1 MRRAS
6 SVIAPSGIRNR
17 PDVFCGRVKLL
28 SQGRSAGLNFRFI
41 LVCAGVWLY
50 SVDVLVTATI
60 APSMVAEIGGIPY
73 INWTLSLYEVG
84 AIIAGAAAA
93 ALCRRFGIKRVLI
106 AATLLYGLGCV
117 LAAVAANMPVLLAG
131 RMIQG
136 LGGGML
142 LSLCYVATYEWFPQS
157 MWKRLFGI
165 VAIIW
170 GAGSLLGPL
179 IGGVFAHHDRW
190 RGCFW
195 FFAAQAVV
203 VWLMAARWL
212 PTETVTERQAMSLP
226 WLPLAVL
233 SAATLVVGQAGILAT
248 PSMAII
254 GCAVGVVLLYVAARL
269 DRRARARLLPI
280 QLLDFSHPLGAG
292 LLMVF
297 ALSLA
302 TTGFW
307 TYGPLLLKVLFATD
321 PLISGYIL
329 AAEAVAWSLAT
340 VAIGR
345 LPATA
350 EVSLIRVGVCVVTVG
365 ATGFA
370 FAVPSGSLTGIVACA
385 VLQGAGFGLCWP
397 SIAVR
402 TVRVADEAER
412 ALASAAPSTVQ
423 RIGYAVGTAA
433 AGIAANLSGLVDG
446 VSVSAAKAAAF
457 WVFAGFVPVLGV
469 ALVGAWVFT
478 REGKDTAA
486 EGQRV

>member
-1 MRRAS
+1 
-6 SVIAPSGIRNR
+6 VT
-17 PDVFCGRVKLL
+17 
-28 SQGRSAGLNFRFI
+28 AGLNFRFI

-93 ALCRRFGIKRVLI
+93 ALCRRFGVKRVLI
-106 AATLLYGLGCV
+106 AATLLYCLGCV
-117 LAAVAANMPVLLAG
+117 LAAVALNMPVLLAG
-131 RMIQG
+131 RMVQG

-195 FFAAQAVV
+195 FFAIQAVAL
-203 VWLMAARWL
+203 WLMAARWL
-212 PTETVTERQAMSLP
+212 PAERPAKREVMSLP
-226 WLPLAVL
+226 VLPLIVL

-248 PSMAII
+248 PTMAIG
-254 GCAVGVVLLYVAARL
+254 GCVLGVGLLYIAARL
-269 DRRARARLLPI
+269 DRRAVVRLLPA

-297 ALSLA
+297 SMSLA
-302 TTGFW
+302 TAGFW
-307 TYGPLLLKVLFATD
+307 TYGPLLLDVLFETD
-321 PLISGYIL
+321 PLVSGYIL
-329 AAEAVAWSLAT
+329 AAEALAWSLAT
-340 VAIGR
+340 VAVGR
-345 LPATA
+345 LPASA
-350 EVSLIRVGVCVVTVG
+350 EVNLIRIGVCIAAAG

-370 FAVPSGSLTGIVACA
+370 FAVPSGSLVGIVACA
-385 VLQGAGFGLCWP
+385 IMQGAGFGLCWP

-402 TVRVADEAER
+402 TVRFADDAEQ

-446 VSVSAAKAAAF
+446 VSVAAAKVASF
-457 WVFAGFVPVLGV
+457 WVFAGFIPVLAV
-469 ALVGAWVFT
+469 SLLSAWVFT
-478 REGKDTAA
+478 REA
-486 EGQRV
+486 R

>member
-1 MRRAS
+1 MT
-6 SVIAPSGIRNR
+6 
-17 PDVFCGRVKLL
+17 
-28 SQGRSAGLNFRFI
+28 AGLNFRFI

-93 ALCRRFGIKRVLI
+93 ALCGRFGIKRVLI
-106 AATLLYGLGCV
+106 AATLLYCLGCM
-117 LAAVAANMPVLLAG
+117 LAAIAMNMPMLLAG
-131 RMIQG
+131 RTVQG

-195 FFAAQAVV
+195 FFAVQAVV
-203 VWLMAARWL
+203 LWLMAARWL
-212 PTETVTERQAMSLP
+212 PADAAVKREAMSLP
-226 WLPLAVL
+226 VLPLIVL

-248 PSMAII
+248 PTMAIG
-254 GCAVGVVLLYVAARL
+254 GCVLGVALLYIAARL
-269 DRRARARLLPI
+269 DRRAAVRLLPV

-297 ALSLA
+297 SMSLA
-302 TTGFW
+302 TAGFW
-307 TYGPLLLKVLFATD
+307 TYGPLLLNVLFETD

-329 AAEAVAWSLAT
+329 AAEALAWSLAT
-340 VAIGR
+340 VAVGK
-345 LPATA
+345 LPASA
-350 EVSLIRVGVCVVTVG
+350 EVNLIRIGVCIAAAG

-370 FAVPSGSLTGIVACA
+370 VAVPSGSLAGIVACA
-385 VLQGAGFGLCWP
+385 IMQGAGFGLCWP

-402 TVRVADEAER
+402 TVRFADDAEQ

-446 VSVSAAKAAAF
+446 VSVAAAKVASF
-457 WVFAGFVPVLGV
+457 WVFAGFVPVLAV
-469 ALVGAWVFT
+469 SLLSVWVFT
-478 REGKDTAA
+478 R
-486 EGQRV
+486 RVR

>member
-1 MRRAS
+1 MT
-6 SVIAPSGIRNR
+6 
-17 PDVFCGRVKLL
+17 
-28 SQGRSAGLNFRFI
+28 AGLNFRFI

-60 APSMVAEIGGIPY
+60 APSMVADIGGIPY

-93 ALCRRFGIKRVLI
+93 ALCGRFGIKRVLI
-106 AATLLYGLGCV
+106 AATLLYCLGCM
-117 LAAVAANMPVLLAG
+117 LAAIALTMPVLLAG
-131 RMIQG
+131 RTVQG

-195 FFAAQAVV
+195 FFAIQAVV
-203 VWLMAARWL
+203 LWVMAARWL
-212 PTETVTERQAMSLP
+212 PADASPTRKAVSLP
-226 WLPLAVL
+226 LLPLIVL

-248 PSMAII
+248 PSMAIG
-254 GCAVGVVLLYVAARL
+254 GCVLGVAMLYGAARL
-269 DRRARARLLPI
+269 DRRAGARLLPV
-280 QLLDFSHPLGAG
+280 QMLDFSHPLGAG

-329 AAEAVAWSLAT
+329 AAEALAWSLAT
-340 VAIGR
+340 VAIGK
-345 LPATA
+345 LPASA
-350 EVSLIRVGVCVVTVG
+350 EVSLIRIGVCVVAVG
-365 ATGFA
+365 AAGFA
-370 FAVPSGSLTGIVACA
+370 FAVPTGSLAGIVGCA

-402 TVRVADEAER
+402 TVRVADEAEQS
-412 ALASAAPSTVQ
+412 LASAAPSTVQ

-433 AGIAANLSGLVDG
+433 SGIAANLSGLVDG
-446 VSVSAAKAAAF
+446 VSVTAAKVAAF
-457 WVFAGFVPVLGV
+457 WVFAGFIPVLGV
-469 ALVGAWVFT
+469 ALLGAWIFT
-478 REGKDTAA
+478 REPA
-486 EGQRV
+486 